1 MRKIISNI
9 KENRYLFQIITLIS
23 GTLLAQI
30 ISFASIPILTRLY
43 TPSEFGLYS
52 LFFAITSMVAM
63 VSSLSYEQSIVLP
76 KSRKDAKA
84 IFILSIIITFIFSI
98 MSLVILLIFKSYI
111 KNYFA
116 QEQYL
121 IYLIPISILIL
132 GLTQIFDAYSTRE
145 ELYREIAFSK
155 VTTATTASITQIT
168 SKGLFN
174 IDGLVFGKV
183 LGDLFGSFVL
193 FFNLKSRV
201 SLRDVSR
208 DDIIFNLRH
217 YSSFPKYQMPSNL
230 INSIS
235 QNIPI
240 FMLSALFSPAIAG
253 FYSLTYRAMQTPI
266 LLISGATRSV
276 FYQKASKIYAK
287 GEDIYPLYISTT
299 LGLIKLFIVPFIII
313 LLFGQEIFIFVF
325 GREWQEAGLIAQIS
339 IIWFYFGFISPPTT
353 MVFNILNLQHIRL
366 YIQIITLILRAI
378 AIYLG
383 FLIFKSYIIAIAL
396 FIAVGVIHNGFNMVY
411 IYYKLKKNRKN

>member
-23 GTLLAQI
+23 GTLFAQI